1 MSRFEEMYPSSE
13 SYWRAVILFGANA
26 ASYKFALAKALLELA
41 SKETTFIK
49 LDDLALPFALNVAEH
64 IKQVDKQGQR
74 PTGPFLDAC
83 RKYTRGEIDAN
94 ALRDESIRFGF
105 LNVIDAF
112 HVVNGG
118 ALPVTFFEDLR
129 QQRKGLLITDTLLNL
144 KSSHQFSNL
153 PIEVEAR
160 WRLVE
165 TAWELNVSRNLLRI
179 ENEESSDYLFTTFNG
194 RRKAITSSRDALNGY
209 QKGKCF
215 YCFSDITIV
224 PKSDS
229 LADVDHFFA
238 WSLSRD
244 RDLTQNWNGIWNLVL
259 ACASCNRGPN
269 GKWALIPHL
278 HYLERLER
286 RNNFLINSHHPLRET
301 LISQTG
307 ATEKQRAS
315 FLQQRYNEA
324 SNALIHHW
332 TAANENA
339 PAF

>member
-1 MSRFEEMYPSSE
+1 MSQFEEMYPSDE

-26 ASYKFALAKALLELA
+26 ASYKFALAKALLDLA
-41 SKETTFIK
+41 SKETVFIK
-49 LDDLALPFALNVAEH
+49 LDDLALPFALNVVEH

-83 RKYTRGEIDAN
+83 RKYARGEIDSS
-94 ALRDESIRFGF
+94 ALRDVSVRYGF
-105 LNVIDAF
+105 INVIDAF

-118 ALPVTFFEDLR
+118 ALPVTFFKDERRPR
-129 QQRKGLLITDTLLNL
+129 QGLVITDTLLTL
-144 KSSHQFSNL
+144 KSSIQFSSL

-165 TAWELNVSRNLLRI
+165 TAWELNISKNLLRI
-179 ENEESSDYLFTTFNG
+179 DNDKSSDYLFTTFDG

-215 YCFSDITIV
+215 YCFADITIV
-224 PKSDS
+224 IKSDY

-238 WSLSRD
+238 WALSRD
-244 RDLTQNWNGIWNLVL
+244 QDLNQNWNGIWNLVL
-259 ACASCNRGPN
+259 ACTSCNRGPK
-269 GKWALIPHL
+269 GKSALVPNL
-278 HYLERLER
+278 RYLERLER
-286 RNNFLINSHHPLRET
+286 RNNFLISSHHPLRET
-301 LISQTG
+301 LMSQTG
-307 ATEKQRAS
+307 ATEKLRAS

-332 TAANENA
+332 TASFENA